1 MEETYTPYLVRPC
14 GPLLNEEGNVGRVL
28 GDSYL
33 GMTVVSRGP
42 RMSLL
47 PVRPMN
53 QDHSLPWE
61 CVRKAAS
68 LVPPRTTESESD
80 L

>member
-1 MEETYTPYLVRPC
+1 MEETYTLYLVRPC
-14 GPLLNEEGNVGRVL
+14 GSLLNEEGNVGQVL
-28 GDSYL
+28 EDIYL
-33 GMTVVSRGP
+33 GVTVVSRGP

-47 PVRPMN
+47 PVRPMD

-61 CVRKAAS
+61 CVRKAES
-68 LVPPRTTESESD
+68 PVPLRTTESESD